1 MFQVLIGE
9 GTVELEQKHK
19 EKYGGTPE
27 YEEWIKTSWS
37 GPMLG
42 GSDK

>member
-1 MFQVLIGE
+1 
-9 GTVELEQKHK
+9 LEQKQK

-27 YEEWIKTSWS
+27 YEEWIKSSWS
-37 GPMLG
+37 GPMLV